1 MKLKKLIAVTCTFVM
16 AASLLTGCGGS
27 KKSSEVLNIY
37 NVGDYID
44 PDLVQQFTEETGIE
58 VVYETYDTN
67 EAMYQKLKSGSSKY
81 DLIFPSDY
89 MVDKLIQEDMLQK
102 IDYNN
107 IPNYSQIMDSFK
119 NPIYDP
125 TDEYSVP
132 YLWGTFGIIY
142 NTKTVDKE
150 DTKSWDILW
159 NKKYAGKILLLDS
172 VRDTM
177 GISLK
182 RLGYS
187 MNTDNQAEIDKA
199 KQELIKELDVVQA
212 YVNDDGK
219 DRIVAEDAEIG
230 IVYSGDALV
239 MMDENPDLDYAIPE
253 EGTNKWVD
261 VMCIPTCAE
270 NKDYAEK
277 FINFMLD
284 PEPAKQNIDY
294 IEYSTPNQGVY
305 DILDEEMKNSPVA
318 YPSQKVLDKTEVFLN
333 LSDDVMKMYDDAWTE
348 IKTN

>member
-1 MKLKKLIAVTCTFVM
+1 MKKLTA
-16 AASLLTGCGGS
+16 LLCVLIMVSGLFTGCGAS
-27 KKSSEVLNIY
+27 KDSQTVLNIY

-44 PDLVQQFTEETGIE
+44 PDLIERFTEETGIE

-67 EAMYQKLKSGSSKY
+67 EAMYQKLKNGSSKY

-89 MVDKLIQEDMLQK
+89 MVDKLIEEEMVQEINYD
-102 IDYNN
+102 N

-119 NPIYDP
+119 HPEYDP
-125 TDEYSVP
+125 EDKYSVP

-142 NTKTVDKE
+142 NTKVVDKE
-150 DTKSWDILW
+150 DVKSWDVFW
-159 NKKYAGKILLLDS
+159 NPKYDKKIQLLDS

-187 MNTDNQAEIDKA
+187 MNTQNPDEINEA
-199 KQELIKELDVVQA
+199 KKELIKQLDVVQA

-219 DRIVAEDAEIG
+219 DRIVAGDADIG
-230 IVYSGDALV
+230 LVYSGDALV
-239 MMDENPDLDYAIPE
+239 MIDENPDLDYAIPE

-261 VMCIPTCAE
+261 AMCIPTCAE
-270 NKDYAEK
+270 NKDYAEM
-277 FINFMLD
+277 FINYMLD
-284 PEPAKQNIDY
+284 PEVGKINVDY
-294 IEYSTPNQGVY
+294 IQYSTPNQGVY
-305 DILDEEMKNSPVA
+305 DLLDDEVKECPTS
-318 YPSQKVLDKTEVFLN
+318 YPSEEVLDKTEFFLN
-333 LSDDVMKMYDDAWTE
+333 LPADVLKLYDDAWTE

>member
-1 MKLKKLIAVTCTFVM
+1 MKKLIALVCVLVM
-16 AASLLTGCGGS
+16 VSGLFTGCGGS
-27 KKSSEVLNIY
+27 KNSAKVLNIY

-44 PDLVQQFTEETGIE
+44 PDLTERFTEETGIE
-58 VVYETYDTN
+58 IVYETYDTN
-67 EAMYQKLKSGSSKY
+67 EAMYQKLKNGSSKY

-89 MVDKLIQEDMLQK
+89 MVDKLIEEEMLQE
-102 IDYNN
+102 INFDN
-107 IPNYSQIMDSFK
+107 IENYSQIMDSFK
-119 NPIYDP
+119 NAEYDP
-125 TDEYSVP
+125 EDKYSVP

-142 NTKTVDKE
+142 NTKEVDKE
-150 DTKSWDILW
+150 DVKSWDILW
-159 NKKYAGKILLLDS
+159 NPKYEGKIQLLDS

-187 MNTDNQAEIDKA
+187 MNTYNPDEITKA
-199 KQELIKELDVVQA
+199 KKELIKQLDVVQA

-219 DRIVAEDAEIG
+219 DRIVAGDADIG

-239 MMDENPDLDYAIPE
+239 MIDENPDLDYSVPK

-261 VMCIPTCAE
+261 TMCIPTCAE

-277 FINFMLD
+277 FINYMLD
-284 PEPAKQNIDY
+284 PEIAKINVDY
-294 IEYSTPNQGVY
+294 IQYSTPNQGAY
-305 DILDEEMKNSPVA
+305 DLLDEEFKESPIFS
-318 YPSQKVLDKTEVFLN
+318 PSEEDLEKAEIFLN
-333 LSDDVMKMYDDAWTE
+333 LPQDIMKLYDDAWTE